1 MKFEHIL
8 LIIMFSTICLNTA
21 CGSTDDDSYAN
32 YGDISSVVEDSTKVE
47 NTSVLDIENN
57 TSEDSSTSKDE
68 TVIESTS
75 ITSETVT
82 TTIDSSSNENKKTT
96 TTSVKSSKNTT
107 NTSNTS
113 VGKVTTEKV
122 TTMAK
127 NNDTPVENIS
137 NNVDEDIPEES
148 VIGVIQVSEEVQVSS
163 VTPNGVFEDSD
174 MLLTYNGQSISV
186 DMPMTD
192 ILALIGEPYDYQSN
206 LGCYNEWNDEVYIYN
221 SIQID
226 ANTYDGNIYQARIIT
241 ILNSN
246 IATSKGVAIGS
257 TFDDMKNAYGEQYL
271 DLDNTY
277 NKGRYIIYP

>member
-47 NTSVLDIENN
+47 DTSVLDIENN

-113 VGKVTTEKV
+113 VGKVTT
-122 TTMAK
+122 MAK

-148 VIGVIQVSEEVQVSS
+148 VIGVIQVPEEVQVSS

-206 LGCYNEWNDEVYIYN
+206 LGCYNEWNDEVYIY
-221 SIQID
+221 
-226 ANTYDGNIYQARIIT
+226 IIV
-241 ILNSN
+241 
-246 IATSKGVAIGS
+246 SK
-257 TFDDMKNAYGEQYL
+257 
-271 DLDNTY
+271 
-277 NKGRYIIYP
+277 

>member
-1 MKFEHIL
+1 MKFKHIL

-47 NTSVLDIENN
+47 DTSVLDIENN

-137 NNVDEDIPEES
+137 NNVYEDIPEES
-148 VIGVIQVSEEVQVSS
+148 VIGIDTWYTINVR
-163 VTPNGVFEDSD
+163 
-174 MLLTYNGQSISV
+174 
-186 DMPMTD
+186 
-192 ILALIGEPYDYQSN
+192 ILSN
-206 LGCYNEWNDEVYIYN
+206 
-221 SIQID
+221 
-226 ANTYDGNIYQARIIT
+226 
-241 ILNSN
+241 NSN
-246 IATSKGVAIGS
+246 
-257 TFDDMKNAYGEQYL
+257 
-271 DLDNTY
+271 
-277 NKGRYIIYP
+277 